1 MTTATPIRNGRKIIG
16 YKYRGVSITRHE
28 NYFEFLFDRF
38 DNFRMQVTE
47 RTISATVAKID
58 EMLDSV
64 GRTTGGKLVVT
75 NVVDG
80 RVQTSLADSDWRHP
94 HARITSDL
102 WEVNE

>member
-1 MTTATPIRNGRKIIG
+1 
-16 YKYRGVSITRHE
+16 VSITRHK

-38 DNFRMQVTE
+38 DNFTNQVTE
-47 RTISATVAKID
+47 RTISATVTKID

-75 NVVDG
+75 TVVDG

-94 HARITSDL
+94 HARLT
-102 WEVNE
+102 NY